1 MDESSFAGLIRRC
14 GDSKDLSRAH
24 ELYSRLQRSRERHST
39 YLANLCAHMYGKCGS
54 AKDARRVFDEIQEP
68 NVFSWTILMQAYA
81 ANGHLEQVENAF
93 HTMPERDTAAWNTM
107 IKAYA
112 SRGRIREA
120 RRIFDLMPHKNVISW
135 TAMLTAHANRGEME
149 QAQEL
154 FDKMPHK
161 NTVTW
166 NALLTGAYAR
176 HGHLDEAKILFAT
189 LPESDK
195 NVVSW
200 NAMLQAYADNRELDG
215 AEHIF
220 WAMPEH
226 NVVSW
231 TAMVT
236 ANAKCGRL
244 EQADSVF
251 GAMPERSLVSWNAM
265 MESYSDSAGQGPKT
279 LELFR
284 ELELVGLEPND
295 LSFMSLLNACSHGG
309 LSEQGLS
316 YFGRLKASS
325 AVEGSSLSPSREHY
339 CCIVDMLGRSGRLR
353 DAEELV
359 ESMPFE
365 PGVVEWGSLLGACK
379 TYSDVDR
386 ASRAVENIVELNPG
400 NRAANSALTLLS
412 NVYAAAGRIRE
423 AEAVQTRLRSR
434 TRVRSDGNS

>member
-1 MDESSFAGLIRRC
+1 M
-14 GDSKDLSRAH
+14 
-24 ELYSRLQRSRERHST
+24 
-39 YLANLCAHMYGKCGS
+39 
-54 AKDARRVFDEIQEP
+54 P
-68 NVFSWTILMQAYA
+68 NP
-81 ANGHLEQVENAF
+81 NAV
-93 HTMPERDTAAWNTM
+93 T
-107 IKAYA
+107 
-112 SRGRIREA
+112 
-120 RRIFDLMPHKNVISW
+120 W
-135 TAMLTAHANRGEME
+135 TAMLVAYGNAGHLEEARNAFEMVR
-149 QAQEL
+149 
-154 FDKMPHK
+154 DG

-166 NALLTGAYAR
+166 NAMISAYAR

-195 NVVSW
+195 N
-200 NAMLQAYADNRELDG
+200 
-215 AEHIF
+215 
-220 WAMPEH
+220 
-226 NVVSW
+226 
-231 TAMVT
+231 
-236 ANAKCGRL
+236 
-244 EQADSVF
+244 
-251 GAMPERSLVSWNAM
+251 
-265 MESYSDSAGQGPKT
+265 
-279 LELFR
+279 
-284 ELELVGLEPND
+284 PND

-325 AVEGSSLSPSREHY
+325 SVERSSLSPSREHY
-339 CCIVDMLGRSGRLR
+339 CCMVDMLGRSGRLR

-386 ASRAVENIVELNPG
+386 ASRAVENIVELDPG